1 MDLKVSL
8 YHVNNTSYKVTYDK
22 HATYRLKYKLTLQS
36 FLIGMSVSSVIN
48 DDIKNKVYSYVF

>member
-1 MDLKVSL
+1 MDLKASL

-48 DDIKNKVYSYVF
+48 DDIKNKAYS